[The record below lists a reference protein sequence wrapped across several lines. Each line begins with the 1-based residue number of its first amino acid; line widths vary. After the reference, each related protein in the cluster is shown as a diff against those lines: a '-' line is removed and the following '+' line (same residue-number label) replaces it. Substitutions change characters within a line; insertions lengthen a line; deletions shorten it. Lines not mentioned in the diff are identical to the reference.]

1 MNDNLKNFLKA
12 ADQAGLF
19 TGGVPMIK
27 EEYEN
32 TVKRC
37 RLITFI
43 LIIICAVVILC
54 DYFIF

>member
-12 ADQAGLF
+12 ADETGLF
-19 TGGVPMIK
+19 TGGVPMIE
-27 EEYEN
+27 EEYKN
-32 TVKRC
+32 TVKSC

-43 LIIICAVVILC
+43 LVIICTAVILC